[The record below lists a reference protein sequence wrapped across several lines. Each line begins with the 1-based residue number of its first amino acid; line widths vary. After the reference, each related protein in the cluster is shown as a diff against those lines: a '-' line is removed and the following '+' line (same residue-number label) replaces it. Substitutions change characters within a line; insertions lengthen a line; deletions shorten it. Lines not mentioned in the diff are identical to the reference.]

1 MDCLFC
7 KIVNKI
13 IPTDKVY
20 ENEHIIAFN
29 DIRPKAPIHQL
40 IIPRKH
46 LATLNDITEEDTNIM
61 GQLYWVAKQLA
72 KQQNVDQTGYRLVMN
87 CNKQG
92 GQEVY
97 HIHLHFLAKRQMTWP
112 PG

>member
-7 KIVNKI
+7 KIVDHTLNSNI
-13 IPTDKVY
+13 VY
-20 ENEHIIAFN
+20 EDNDLIAFD
-29 DIRPKAPIHQL
+29 DIHPQAPIHKL
-40 IIPRKH
+40 IIPKRH
-46 LATLNDITEEDTNIM
+46 IATVNDLTATDANLV
-61 GQLYWVAKQLA
+61 GQMVLLAKQLA
-72 KQQNVDQTGYRLVMN
+72 QNLEIAEDGYRLVLN

-97 HIHLHFLAKRQMTWP
+97 HLHLHLLAGRQMSWP

>member
-7 KIVNKI
+7 KIVDKI
-13 IPTDKVY
+13 MPADIVY
-20 ENEHIIAFN
+20 EDDLVLAFN
-29 DIRPKAPIHQL
+29 DIHPKAPIHQL

-46 LATLNDITEEDTNIM
+46 IATINDITEDDVNLI
-61 GQLYWVAKQLA
+61 GKLYLTAKQLA
-72 KQQNVDQTGYRLVMN
+72 NQNDVANPGYRLVMN
-87 CNKQG
+87 CNKHG

>member
-7 KIVNKI
+7 KIANKA
-13 IPTDKVY
+13 IPAEFVY
-20 ENEHIIAFN
+20 EDEWVVAFN
-29 DIRPKAPIHQL
+29 DIHPKAPIHQL

-46 LATLNDITEEDTNIM
+46 IATANDIAEDDKSLI
-61 GQLYWVAKQLA
+61 GHLYLTAQTLA
-72 KQQNVDQTGYRLVMN
+72 KQQSVADAGYRLVMN
-87 CNKQG
+87 CNKAG
-92 GQEVY
+92 GQEIY

>member
-7 KIVNKI
+7 KIAHRI
-13 IPTDKVY
+13 LASDIVY
-20 ENEHIIAFN
+20 EDESVLAFN
-29 DIRPKAPIHQL
+29 DIHPKAPIHQL

-46 LATLNDITEEDTNIM
+46 IATVNDIAEEDKNLI
-61 GQLYWVAKQLA
+61 GHLYLSAQQLA
-72 KQQNVDQTGYRLVMN
+72 KQQGVAESGYRLVMN
-87 CNKQG
+87 CNKSG

>member
-7 KIVNKI
+7 KIVDRTLDTNI
-13 IPTDKVY
+13 VY
-20 ENEHIIAFN
+20 EDDDLIAFD
-29 DIRPKAPIHQL
+29 DINPQAPIHKL
-40 IIPRKH
+40 IIPKRH
-46 LATLNDITEEDTNIM
+46 IATVNDLTTTDANIVGRM
-61 GQLYWVAKQLA
+61 ILLAKQLA
-72 KQQNVDQTGYRLVMN
+72 QDLELADDGYRLVLN

-97 HIHLHFLAKRQMTWP
+97 HMHLHFLAGRQMFWP

>member
-7 KIVNKI
+7 KIANKI
-13 IPTDKVY
+13 LPSDIVY
-20 ENEHIIAFN
+20 EDDLLIAFN
-29 DIRPKAPIHQL
+29 DIHPKAPIHQL

-46 LATLNDITEEDTNIM
+46 IATINEITEDDVTLI
-61 GQLYWVAKQLA
+61 GRLHLTAKQLA
-72 KQQNVDQTGYRLVMN
+72 KQQDVDTTGYRLVMN

-97 HIHLHFLAKRQMTWP
+97 HIHLHLLAKRQMTWP

>member
-7 KIVNKI
+7 KIISKT
-13 IPTDKVY
+13 IPADIVY
-20 ENEHIIAFN
+20 EDDLIIAFN
-29 DIRPKAPIHQL
+29 DIHPKAPLHQL

-46 LATLNDITEEDTNIM
+46 IATINDIMEDDVNLI
-61 GQLYWVAKQLA
+61 GRLYLTAKQLA
-72 KQQNVDQTGYRLVMN
+72 KQNGVDTTGYRLVMN
-87 CNKQG
+87 CNKHG

-97 HIHLHFLAKRQMTWP
+97 HIHLHLLAKRQMTWP

>member
-7 KIVNKI
+7 KIANQTIPADI
-13 IPTDKVY
+13 IYKDDLVV
-20 ENEHIIAFN
+20 AFN
-29 DIRPKAPIHQL
+29 DIHPKAPIHQL

-46 LATLNDITEEDTNIM
+46 IATINDITAEDNNVI
-61 GQLYWVAKQLA
+61 GHLYLTAKELA
-72 KQQNVDQTGYRLVMN
+72 KQQAVADTGYRLVMN

-97 HIHLHFLAKRQMTWP
+97 HLHLHFLAKRQMTWP